1 MDINFLDSTLEPE
14 QLQAVFGA
22 QVPLLLSVFN
32 PQGWC
37 VLQHS
42 VAWLLSVR
50 AQVGD
55 HLCGPAAQSGPR
67 RQGPALRA

>member
-1 MDINFLDSTLEPE
+1 VDINFLDSTLEPE

-42 VAWLLSVR
+42 VAWLL
-50 AQVGD
+50 
-55 HLCGPAAQSGPR
+55 C
-67 RQGPALRA
+67 